1 MGTNKLALLALT
13 RKDYVLIKVEKQRA
27 SIEGYHLVNGLLVPK
42 AKKNRSGSR
51 ARKAKKAAIAARA
64 ALIKPCVGSMGTS
77 AMYYKRLEA
86 KSHHATAWNAPS
98 GAGHNG
104 PAKVQRTKR
113 WAEN

>member
-1 MGTNKLALLALT
+1 M
-13 RKDYVLIKVEKQRA
+13 IKVEKQRA
-27 SIEGYHLVNGLLVPK
+27 TIEGYHLVNGLLVPK
-42 AKKNRSGSR
+42 VKKNRSGSR

-77 AMYYKRLEA
+77 ALHHTGLQART
-86 KSHHATAWNAPS
+86 HHATAWNAPS

-113 WAEN
+113 WAQN